1 VVLVVVALALT
12 VLMIFAAFAIDL
24 GAARTARRKSQGT
37 VDGGALAGGQ
47 LLVTE
52 TGTLTGTS
60 AAAIADEVIAVT
72 HDNLTGD
79 GSMTDAGSLTLAQWR
94 ARFESCT
101 DPDRNVVLFPTP
113 STVSDCISFNSA
125 MTRVRVRLPD
135 LNLGTFFATVIGIDT
150 LRVHAE
156 AEVELVPSNAGGV
169 LPFGLLAGNSQSE
182 VCLKSGSQP
191 ELPPCDGPVTGNFG
205 TVDINFFGN
214 PVLGT
219 PSACDGYPNT
229 RLEVNIALG
238 IDHLLSTYVSG
249 TPTHEEVAC
258 PDLAI
263 HPNQLDGITGL
274 RTHTLDFGLIDG
286 LSLDGHPVEGRL
298 SRGPWATANV
308 RTGSPRIDDKPL
320 WAFLDPALTD
330 TEAPPQCRPSV
341 TTITSRAQMV
351 ACLDAY
357 KAGGFTGVLFDADLD
372 GVAGPDLLRSPRLVW
387 VPRFHQTIWG
397 PGQSDPYNIA
407 SFQPVF
413 LQTLYFSCGSGPG
426 GCHGVSDPGEAG
438 SGLPVNHNRN
448 LEALTALAVS
458 NAMLPQ
464 AVIDQGPN
472 GPHVYTLVLRR

>member
-1 VVLVVVALALT
+1 MVLVVVALALT

-37 VDGGALAGGQ
+37 VDGGALGGGQ

-52 TGTLTGTS
+52 TGTLTGTT

-72 HDNLTGD
+72 YSNLTGD
-79 GSMTDAGSLTLAQWR
+79 GSMTDAGSLTPAQWR
-94 ARFESCT
+94 TRFESCT
-101 DPDRNVVLFPTP
+101 DPDRNVARFPTP

-135 LNLGTFFATVIGIDT
+135 LNLSTFFATVIGIDT

-191 ELPPCDGPVTGNFG
+191 TLPPCDGPITGNFG
-205 TVDINFFGN
+205 TVDINFYGN

-219 PSACDGYPNT
+219 PSACTGYPNT

-238 IDHLLSTYVSG
+238 IDHLMSTYVSG

-286 LSLDGHPVEGRL
+286 LSLDGHPIEGRL

-308 RTGSPRIDDKPL
+308 RSGSPRIDDKPL
-320 WAFLDPALTD
+320 WAFLDPGLTD
-330 TEAPPQCRPSV
+330 TEAPPECRPSV
-341 TTITSRAQMV
+341 TTITTKAQM
-351 ACLDAY
+351 ATCLDAY
-357 KAGGFTGVLFDADLD
+357 KRRRLHGRAVRRRPRRRRRTRPPPVAAAGVGTPVPPDDLGPGAVRPLQHRQLPARVPADALLLVQLRARGVPGRVRSRRSRQSACRSTTT
-372 GVAGPDLLRSPRLVW
+372 ATWRRSPRSPSPTGCF
-387 VPRFHQTIWG
+387 PR
-397 PGQSDPYNIA
+397 
-407 SFQPVF
+407 
-413 LQTLYFSCGSGPG
+413 
-426 GCHGVSDPGEAG
+426 
-438 SGLPVNHNRN
+438 R
-448 LEALTALAVS
+448 
-458 NAMLPQ
+458 
-464 AVIDQGPN
+464 
-472 GPHVYTLVLRR
+472 